1 MLGRYYQI
9 TMGNKFTPSVNILRD
24 SGRSFDY
31 VLTPN
36 AERITSDIGNAYRKG
51 IHSFSVI
58 GSYGTGKSSYLMAL
72 DRTLQGESLLAL
84 DLGFKPKKIE
94 VLRIVG
100 LYQSLIK
107 HFHEL
112 FDITDD
118 FDGNQK
124 ILDRLHQLSSEN
136 DLLVI
141 YLDEFGKFLE
151 YASKFNPE
159 KELYFLQQLA
169 EFVNDHE
176 KEILLI
182 STLHQNFEAY
192 AANVAND
199 AQKKEWR
206 KVKGRF
212 KELTFNEPVEQLL
225 FLAAKKLKGSD
236 KNGVSRLALAKN
248 KHILPFDS
256 KSLGEIDSEL
266 APLDIISAAVLTKAL
281 QNYGQNERSLFTFLE
296 EDIRNDDWVTVGSI
310 YDYLISSFYSFL
322 NSPFNPH
329 YKNWQAIQ
337 AGLERIEAI
346 ESASIKANLEIFK
359 TIGLLQ
365 IFASKAAHVDTTM
378 LRDYF
383 DDRFN
388 KETVFDALGFL
399 EQRKLV
405 VFAKYNNSYKI
416 IEGTDVDFG
425 YELQQAEG
433 KVDSSF
439 NISSALAEYFDFPVI
454 QAKEVSYKKGTP
466 RLFEFEV
473 SDEAVTNLKPT
484 GAIDG
489 YVNLIFNDRVK
500 WKDVQALSKDQ
511 NEAVLYGYYTNSQ
524 VIKDRLF
531 EILKT
536 KKVLEDHIED
546 RVAKQEFEK
555 IQDSQK
561 RLLSHEVLDSLYSEK
576 VRWFFQGKEL
586 GQMKSQ
592 RALNMILSQIC
603 NTVYHESPVFNNEL
617 VNKFKISSSIHTA
630 RKGYFKHLTE
640 DWSKEDLGFEKGKYP
655 PEKTIYKSLLAD
667 NGMHVLQNGV
677 WDLVSPNDKNGF
689 DAIWKACQAFLES
702 TREERRSIAEL
713 WDILEEK
720 PFKLKLGLVD
730 FWVPTFLFINRG
742 DFALYEV
749 DGKGESRFVPEL
761 NNSILY
767 MMTRQAKSF
776 HIKAFEIT
784 GLRLRVFNKYRE
796 ILEQGKTNKLG
807 QEGFIESV
815 RPFLVFYR
823 SLNEYSKQT
832 ERLSVEARELRT
844 AILDAK
850 DPEKTFF
857 EAIPKALRMELDVL
871 DTSDKKLGEFAKKLN
886 EAIQELK
893 GAYGE
898 LLNRVESFICD
909 EILGKTMEFDGY
921 KNALANRYSDV
932 KEHRLLPQQKVFLAR
947 LNSPLN
953 DRDSWL
959 ASIGQTLLGKPLE
972 RIIDNEENVLKDRM
986 KRFIQELDN
995 LQVIH
1000 KMNVEEG
1007 EQVFKLD
1014 VTTAD
1019 GMRSQNVRISKRKL
1033 EDVKELS
1040 SEIEK
1045 LLAKNK
1051 NLTLAVLSHLL
1062 GKELDK

>member
-1 MLGRYYQI
+1 ME
-9 TMGNKFTPSVNILRD
+9 NKFTTSINILRD
-24 SGRSFDY
+24 TGRSLDY

-36 AERITSDIGNAYRKG
+36 AERITADIGRSYRKG
-51 IHSFSVI
+51 VHSFTII

-72 DRTLQGESLLAL
+72 DRTLQGEPMIGL
-84 DLGFKPKKIE
+84 DLGIKPKE
-94 VLRIVG
+94 VETLRIVG
-100 LYQSLIK
+100 QFQSLIK
-107 HFHEL
+107 YFHEL

-124 ILDRLHQLSSEN
+124 VFDQLHQLSEEN

-151 YASKFNPE
+151 YASRFNPE

-169 EFVNDHE
+169 EFANDHE

-192 AANVAND
+192 AANMVDD

-225 FLAAKKLKGSD
+225 FLAAKKLKGTHRKVD
-236 KNGVSRLALAKN
+236 SRLELAKA
-248 KHILPFDS
+248 KHILPFDTN
-256 KSLGEIDSEL
+256 SLNTIDSEL

-281 QNYGQNERSLFTFLE
+281 QRYGQNERSLFTFLE
-296 EDIRNDDWVTVGSI
+296 EDIQNDEWLSVGSV
-310 YDYLISSFYSFL
+310 YDYLLSSFYAYLHSYY
-322 NSPFNPH
+322 NSD
-329 YKNWQAIQ
+329 YKNWQAIR
-337 AGLERIEAI
+337 AGLERIETVDSKLMDATS
-346 ESASIKANLEIFK
+346 EVFK

-365 IFASKAAHVDTTM
+365 VFASKAAHVDAD
-378 LRDYF
+378 LLLNYF
-383 DDRFN
+383 NAKYDT
-388 KETVFDALGFL
+388 ETISSAIEFL
-399 EQRKLV
+399 EKRKLI
-405 VFAKYNNSYKI
+405 VFARYNNSYKI
-416 IEGTDVDFG
+416 IEGTDVDFD

-454 QAKEVSYKKGTP
+454 QAKEISYKKGTP
-466 RLFEFEV
+466 RLFAFEV
-473 SDEAVTNLKPT
+473 SDEIMVNLKPT
-484 GAIDG
+484 GALDG
-489 YVNLIFNDRVK
+489 YVNLIFNNRIK
-500 WKDVQALSKDQ
+500 WKDVQALSKEQ
-511 NEAVLYGYYTNSQ
+511 NEAILYGYYTNSNA
-524 VIKDRLF
+524 IKDRLF

-536 KKVLEDHIED
+536 KKALEENLED

-555 IQDSQK
+555 IQEAQK
-561 RLLSHEVLDSLYSEK
+561 RILSHEVLDSLYSPK

-586 GQMKSQ
+586 GHINNQ
-592 RALNMILSQIC
+592 RALNVQLSKISD
-603 NTVYHESPVFNNEL
+603 TVYNQSPKFNNEL

-630 RKGYFKHLTE
+630 RKAYFKRLTE
-640 DWSKEDLGFEKGKYP
+640 NWQEESFGFFKDKFP

-667 NGMHVLQNGV
+667 NAMHVKKNSAWEL
-677 WDLVSPNDKNGF
+677 SAPNEKNGF
-689 DAIWKACQAFLES
+689 DAVWEVCQQFLES
-702 TREERRSIAEL
+702 TREEKKSISEL
-713 WDILEEK
+713 WRILAEK
-720 PFKLKLGLVD
+720 PFKLKLGLID

-749 DGKGESRFVPEL
+749 DNKGEARFVPEL
-761 NNSILY
+761 NDSTLY
-767 MMTRQAKSF
+767 MMTRQSKSY
-776 HIKAFEIT
+776 HVKAFEIT
-784 GLRLRVFNKYRE
+784 GLRLSVFNKYRE
-796 ILEQGKTNKLG
+796 ILEQGKTDTL
-807 QEGFIESV
+807 QHAGFIESV
-815 RPFLVFYR
+815 RPFLVFYK
-823 SLNEYSKQT
+823 SLNSYAKHT
-832 ERLSVEARELRT
+832 ERLSFEARELRT

-850 DPEKTFF
+850 DPEQTFF

-871 DTSDKKLGEFAKKLN
+871 DSSDSKLAEFAVKLN
-886 EAIQELK
+886 DAIQELK
-893 GAYGE
+893 GAYSE
-898 LLNRVESFICD
+898 LLNRVEAFICT
-909 EILGKTMEFDGY
+909 EILGKTMEFEGY
-921 KNALANRYSDV
+921 KKALAKRYKGI
-932 KEHRLLPQQKVFLAR
+932 KEHRLLPKQKVFLAR

-959 ASIGQTLLGKPLE
+959 ASIGQSLLGKSLE
-972 RIIDNEENVLKDRM
+972 RIVDSEEEVLKDRM
-986 KRFIQELDN
+986 KQLIQELDN

-1000 KMNVEEG
+1000 KINAEEG

-1019 GMRSQNVRISKRKL
+1019 GMRSQNVRVSKEKL
-1033 EDVKELS
+1033 QQVKKLSTDV
-1040 SEIEK
+1040 EK

>member
-1 MLGRYYQI
+1 MQ
-9 TMGNKFTPSVNILRD
+9 NKFTPSVNILRD
-24 SGRSFDY
+24 AGRSLEY

-36 AERITSDIGNAYRKG
+36 AERVTADIGSAYKKG
-51 IHSFSVI
+51 IHSFTII
-58 GSYGTGKSSYLMAL
+58 GSYGTGKSSFLMAL
-72 DRTLQGESLLAL
+72 DRTLQGESVIDL
-84 DLGFKPKKIE
+84 DLGIKPKKIE
-94 VLRIVG
+94 TLRIVG
-100 LYQSLIK
+100 QYQSLIK

-118 FDGNQK
+118 FDGSQK
-124 ILDRLHQLSSEN
+124 VFDHLHQLSKEN

-169 EFVNDHE
+169 EFANDHE

-192 AANVAND
+192 AANVVED
-199 AQKKEWR
+199 SQKKEWR

-225 FLAAKKLKGSD
+225 FLAAKKLKGTD
-236 KNGVSRLALAKN
+236 RKGVSRLKLAKE
-248 KHILPFDS
+248 KFILPFDT
-256 KSLGEIDSEL
+256 KTLDRIDSEL

-281 QNYGQNERSLFTFLE
+281 QRYGQNERSLFTFLE
-296 EDIRNDDWVTVGSI
+296 EDIRNDEWLSVGSI
-310 YDYLISSFYSFL
+310 YDYLLSAFYSFL
-322 NSPFNPH
+322 HSSYNSD
-329 YKNWQAIQ
+329 YKNWQAIRS
-337 AGLERIEAI
+337 GLERIEAI
-346 ESASIKANLEIFK
+346 DSAFMDATLEVFK

-365 IFASKAAHVDTTM
+365 VFGSKAAHVDTEM
-378 LRDYF
+378 IREYF
-383 DDRFN
+383 VGKYDE
-388 KETVFDALGFL
+388 KTVYNALGFL
-399 EQRKLV
+399 EKRKLV

-416 IEGTDVDFG
+416 IEGTDVDFDF
-425 YELQQAEG
+425 ELQQAEG
-433 KVDSSF
+433 AVDRTF
-439 NISSALAEYFDFPVI
+439 DISAALSEYFDFPVI

-466 RLFEFEV
+466 RLFAFEV
-473 SDEAVTNLKPT
+473 SDEVATDLKPI
-484 GAIDG
+484 GALDG
-489 YVNLIFNDRVK
+489 YVNLVFNDRIKV
-500 WKDVQALSKDQ
+500 KDVKALSEGQ
-511 NEAVLYGYYTNSQ
+511 TEAILYGYYTNSNI
-524 VIKDRLF
+524 IKDRLF

-561 RLLSHEVLDSLYSEK
+561 RLLSYEVLDSLYSEK

-586 GQMKSQ
+586 GQMKNQ
-592 RALNMILSQIC
+592 RALNAQLSEIC
-603 NTVYHESPVFNNEL
+603 NSIYDQSPVFNNEL

-630 RKGYFKHLTE
+630 RKGYFKHLAE
-640 DWSKEDLGFEKGKYP
+640 HWNDENLGFEKDKFP
-655 PEKTIYKSLLAD
+655 PEKTIYNTLVAD
-667 NGMHVLQNGV
+667 NGMHVRKGGSWELDEPKN
-677 WDLVSPNDKNGF
+677 KNGF
-689 DAIWKACQAFLES
+689 DAVWNVCKSFLES
-702 TREERRSIAEL
+702 TQEEKKSISEL
-713 WDILEEK
+713 WSVLEEK

-730 FWVPTFLFINRG
+730 FWVPTFLFTNRG

-749 DGKGESRFVPEL
+749 DTKGEARFVPEL
-761 NNSILY
+761 NDSTLY
-767 MMTRQAKSF
+767 MMTRQPNRF
-776 HIKAFEIT
+776 QVKAFEIT

-796 ILEQGKTNKLG
+796 ILEQGKASKLG
-807 QEGFIESV
+807 QDSFIESV

-823 SLNEYSKQT
+823 SLNEYAKQT
-832 ERLSVEARELRT
+832 ERLSFEASELRA

-871 DTSDKKLGEFAKKLN
+871 DASDSKLAEFAVKLN
-886 EAIQELK
+886 DAIQELK

-898 LLNRVESFICD
+898 LLNRIETFICT
-909 EILGKTMEFDGY
+909 EILGKTMEFEGY
-921 KNALANRYSDV
+921 KNALAKRYKDV
-932 KEHRLLPQQKVFLAR
+932 KEHRLLPKQKVFLAR

-959 ASIGQTLLGKPLE
+959 ASIGQSLLGKPLE
-972 RIIDNEENVLKDRM
+972 RIADGEEDVLKDRI
-986 KRFIQELDN
+986 KHIVEELDN
-995 LQVIH
+995 LQEIH
-1000 KMNVEEG
+1000 KMKIEDG

-1019 GMRSQNVRISKRKL
+1019 GMRTQNVHISKKKL
-1033 EDVKELS
+1033 EDVKALS
-1040 SEIEK
+1040 SEVEK

-1051 NLTLAVLSHLL
+1051 NLTLAVLGHLL
-1062 GKELDK
+1062 GKELKK